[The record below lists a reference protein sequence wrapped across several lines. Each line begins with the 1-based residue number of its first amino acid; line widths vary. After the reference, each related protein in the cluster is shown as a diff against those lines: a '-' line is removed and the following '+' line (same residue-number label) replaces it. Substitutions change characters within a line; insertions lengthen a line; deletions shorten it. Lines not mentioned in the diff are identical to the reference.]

1 MGAEINVWE
10 INFGRSGGNMMNIKK
25 KNSMFFVKIFLI
37 MVCVLPI
44 YITCLYIM
52 PVNDDFANA
61 FFIRGMISENGSY
74 FLSALKCSK
83 DLYFSTSGYYFSAF
97 MNYFFTPFL
106 RWGVGGL
113 RVFCL
118 LNNLF
123 FHITL
128 YFFIRTILKKII
140 KNIMDDAVLTIYV
153 MLLFC
158 FTNISLNSEIAFWYC
173 GSVGYLLPLSVIL
186 WGSVC
191 FLNAIENQKKYWLF
205 GAMILG
211 FLGSGAS
218 LNLTALNCFFYLMI
232 AAWGIYAEKKPKVS
246 VICFGSAL
254 AGALINVASPGNYLR
269 HDSVNSEYDIMGAL
283 IKSVKFT
290 ISRTGHLLSDSL
302 LPFILIGLFVY
313 LLLFS
318 PIGKDIRRLI
328 NPVWLITVFFAAQI
342 VVVFPVNLGYGN
354 YMPERCV
361 FIQDSL
367 LYFSLFIMVIYTHIW
382 LQQKHLEHIFD
393 RRLAITVLVSLI
405 VPFCMWFSG
414 KSLAD
419 SCLSIYLS
427 EQIINGEDKKYVMYW
442 DGILDEIEGNG
453 GSIVIVRPSFDSPK
467 LLMNIE
473 LKSDPTYWVNGA
485 IASYYNKESIE
496 LVIDDTIEN

>member
-1 MGAEINVWE
+1 
-10 INFGRSGGNMMNIKK
+10 MNIEK
-25 KNSMFFVKIFLI
+25 KNIMFFVKILLI
-37 MVCVLPI
+37 IVCVLPVF
-44 YITCLYIM
+44 ITCFYIM

-61 FFIRGMISENGSY
+61 SVTRRMISENGSY
-74 FLSALKCSK
+74 FLAALKRSK
-83 DLYFSTSGYYFSAF
+83 DLYLATSGYYFVAF
-97 MNYFFTPFL
+97 LNTFFSPFL
-106 RWGVGGL
+106 RWGVWGI
-113 RVFCL
+113 RIFCL

-123 FHITL
+123 FYITL
-128 YFFIRTILKKII
+128 YFFVRIILKKFV

-158 FTNISLNSEIAFWYC
+158 FTNISVNSEIAFWYC
-173 GSVGYLLPLSVIL
+173 ANVGYLLSLSVIL
-186 WGSVC
+186 WGSIF
-191 FLNAIENQKKYWLF
+191 FLNAIENEKKYWLF

-211 FLGSGAS
+211 ILGSGAC

-232 AAWGIYAEKKPKVS
+232 AAWGICAEKKLKVS

-290 ISRTGHLLSDSL
+290 ISRTGYLLSDSL

-318 PIGKDIRRLI
+318 PIGKDIRRLV

-342 VVVFPVNLGYGN
+342 VVVFPVYLGYGN

-367 LYFSLFIMVIYTHIW
+367 LYFSLFIVVIYTHIW

-405 VPFCMWFSG
+405 VPLCMWYSG
-414 KSLAD
+414 KSFAD
-419 SCLSIYLS
+419 SCLSIYLA
-427 EQIINGEDKKYVMYW
+427 EQIINGEDKKYVIYW
-442 DGILDEIEGNG
+442 DSILDEIEGSG
-453 GSIVIVRPSFDSPK
+453 GRIVIVRPSYDSPK
-467 LLMNIE
+467 LLMNIALE
-473 LKSDPTYWVNGA
+473 DDPTYWVNSC
-485 IASYYNKESIE
+485 IASYYNKESVE